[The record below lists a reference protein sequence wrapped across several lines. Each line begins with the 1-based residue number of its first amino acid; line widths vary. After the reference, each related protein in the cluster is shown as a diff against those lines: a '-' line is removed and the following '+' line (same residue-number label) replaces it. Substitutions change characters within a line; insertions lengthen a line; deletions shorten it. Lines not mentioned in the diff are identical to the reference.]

1 MHPEFWK
8 HVLPE
13 DDQRTREQLLS
24 DLQYL
29 KGYAEQAHMFLAGG
43 LQSRDWHKLKFNAG
57 LARAELAVGL
67 RYERPP
73 EPVRRKR

>member
-13 DDQRTREQLLS
+13 DDPRTREQLLS

-29 KGYAEQAHMFLAGG
+29 KGYAEQAHTFLATGFR
-43 LQSRDWHKLKFNAG
+43 SRDWRTLKFNAE

-67 RYERPP
+67 RYQRPP
-73 EPVRRKR
+73 EPARRKR